1 MWHRDRH
8 AGADIV
14 KIRPLL
20 LAAIVLLASLWG
32 SALFAGSRLSTAV
45 EAQGIATSTRFI
57 LDPGTVSEGAIGDF
71 QIRADSFPDG
81 LAGFEITVDPVDSTI
96 ARVVGFDTPTFGI
109 QLVDTVR
116 AKPGGMRLSVADLQ
130 NIVNPGDQD
139 VLLATVRIEG
149 LATDQTDFTVSIW
162 QVADEAGFPFQVIG
176 VKGLVT
182 VTMLRDLDGDGLT
195 EDCNGNGLFDF
206 ADINC
211 WFDMLITP

>member
-1 MWHRDRH
+1 M
-8 AGADIV
+8 
-14 KIRPLL
+14 KIRPQI

-32 SALFAGSRLSTAV
+32 SALFVGNRLSTAV

-57 LDPGTVSEGAIGDF
+57 FDPGTVFEGAVGDF
-71 QIRADSFPDG
+71 QLRADVLPGG

-96 ARVVGFDTPTFGI
+96 ARVAGFDTPTFGI

-116 AKPGGMRLSVADLQ
+116 ARPGGMRLSVADLQ
-130 NIVNPGDQD
+130 KIVNPGDQD

-149 LATDQTDFTVSIW
+149 LAVGQTDFSVSIW
-162 QVADEAGFPFQVIG
+162 QIADEDGFPFQVIG
-176 VKGLVT
+176 VRGLVT

-211 WFDMLITP
+211 WFDLLISP